1 MAIRLIY
8 LWLLVFGF
16 WFLVFGFWLVVFW
29 FLAFET
35 GPEGPEPE
43 LED

>member
-16 WFLVFGFWLVVFW
+16 WFLVFGFWFLACGL
-29 FLAFET
+29 LAFET
-35 GPEGPEPE
+35 GPEGPE

>member
-35 GPEGPEPE
+35 GPEGPE